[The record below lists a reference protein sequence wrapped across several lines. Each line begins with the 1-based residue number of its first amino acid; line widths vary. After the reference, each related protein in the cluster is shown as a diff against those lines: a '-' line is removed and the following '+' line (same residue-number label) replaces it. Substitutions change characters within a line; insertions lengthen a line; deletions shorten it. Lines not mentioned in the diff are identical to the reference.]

1 MKRTR
6 TKNRSVAVDDQ
17 DKKIAEILHIP
28 YKENKEGYSLFS
40 SAEGEEFIF
49 NNKKHSVLGDILY
62 IVELDNKVKLKEIV
76 FVDSILNL
84 ICLLRSK
91 KYEVKSNSVF
101 VVSNNPN
108 TSVSLVL
115 RSRFDLVY
123 KYIFAYS
130 KTIQGKIQ
138 SLKTMLFLSD
148 FQNVRVNVSD
158 KFLIVDID
166 EKQKRVRT
174 DVSIQRLIRDF
185 NFSKQNFHF
194 LSLGYNV
201 YNLKYLYGYKD

>member
-1 MKRTR
+1 M
-6 TKNRSVAVDDQ
+6 
-17 DKKIAEILHIP
+17 
-28 YKENKEGYSLFS
+28 
-40 SAEGEEFIF
+40 
-49 NNKKHSVLGDILY
+49 
-62 IVELDNKVKLKEIV
+62 ELDNKVKLKEIV

-108 TSVSLVL
+108 TSVRLVL